1 MTKKEE
7 RLRKIEEL
15 NRKKDNLAFQLES
28 ILKVKDVVQF
38 PILTGRQVRNK
49 KFGVGTIGESEG
61 QYFSVE
67 FSNGVKKYAFPDSFA
82 KGFLEI
88 DDVALVNSCKKYG
101 ELLEKEEALRA
112 DMKKISQELAE
123 AGA

>member
-15 NRKKDNLAFQLES
+15 NQKKDNLTFQLES
-28 ILKVKDVVQF
+28 ITKVKEMVQF
-38 PILTGRQVRNK
+38 PILTGRQVHNK
-49 KFGVGTIGESEG
+49 KFGVGTIGESGG

-67 FSNGVKKYAFPDSFA
+67 FSNGIKKYAFPDSFA

-88 DDVALVNSCKKYG
+88 DDDALVNSCKKYG
-101 ELLEKEEALRA
+101 ELLEKEEALKA
-112 DMKKISQELAE
+112 DIKKICQELASV
-123 AGA
+123 